1 MTSAL
6 KWKAEVDEHDYDAA
20 FSYLTVL
27 LDKKRAKIIVAKL
40 REAKIEYR
48 RANDI
53 LRGCNRPALGLEDS
67 GVRKNF
73 DKTLAG
79 EETSPV
85 LLVSFRVGADIADGY
100 HRVSWAYQVSP
111 YLAVPLKIAYVDKA
125 LEILFVARVVRL
137 VIAIARFPEKPYPA
151 ARVVA

>member
-1 MTSAL
+1 MDTVL
-6 KWKAEVDEHDYDAA
+6 KWKTEVDEHDYDAA

-27 LDKKRAKIIVAKL
+27 LDKKRAKVIVAQL

-53 LRGCNRPALGLEDS
+53 LRGCSRIPLGLEDT

-79 EETSPV
+79 EEISPV
-85 LLVSFRVGADIADGY
+85 LLVSFKYGADIADGY

-111 YLAVPLKIAYVDKA
+111 YLAVPLKIAYVGLKG
-125 LEILFVARVVRL
+125 
-137 VIAIARFPEKPYPA
+137 K
-151 ARVVA
+151 

>member
-6 KWKAEVDEHDYDAA
+6 KWKEEVDEHDYDAA

-27 LDKKRAKIIVAKL
+27 LDRKQAKKIVVSL
-40 REAKIEYR
+40 READIEYR

-53 LRGCNRPALGLEDS
+53 LRGCSRVPLGLEDT

-79 EETSPV
+79 EKTSPI
-85 LLVSFRVGADIADGY
+85 LLVSFKFGADIADGY

-111 YLAVPLKIAYVDKA
+111 YLAVPLKIAYVDYHK
-125 LEILFVARVVRL
+125 
-137 VIAIARFPEKPYPA
+137 
-151 ARVVA
+151 